1 MTTTPHIDDVSNNS
15 NMNDNQLNHN
25 ESTKLI
31 SKSEDLNAGLNV
43 FSATCCGWYHEKN
56 EDYLWHNLSNGFFGL
71 ADGVGGGQLGDVAS
85 ETLLKFLCE
94 QHNELPT
101 SEQIIHDLK
110 VSDTHIQN
118 ALAKHNAR
126 GASTVVLA
134 WLDENAKGF
143 ISSVG
148 DARIYL
154 LDIIQDIEVGY
165 MVKLTQLTMDQTYEN
180 LGVPVPEDRHPDDPI
195 RMVGVNAV
203 GEPPVQEV
211 HLRHNQALLLCSDG
225 IHKFLTLEEMETIC
239 EQHINK
245 NINHSSL
252 NTLCN
257 VLIERAIDNESHDD
271 CSVMI
276 VLNNQPS
283 IDSAIQDSEAT
294 DLICNNEEITNDIGT
309 HKEAADTK
317 NTDIQDSQVD
327 NTTNKKIK
335 LNKGNGKVIIMCII
349 VLSILVGLFST
360 YYFNPNSLHKIIGK

>member
-1 MTTTPHIDDVSNNS
+1 MTTTPHIDDVYNS
-15 NMNDNQLNHN
+15 NMNDDRLNHN
-25 ESTKLI
+25 KSTKLI
-31 SKSEDLNAGLNV
+31 DKSEDLNAGLNV

-118 ALAKHNAR
+118 VLAKHNAR

-239 EQHINK
+239 EQYINK

-283 IDSAIQDSEAT
+283 IDSAIQGSGEA
-294 DLICNNEEITNDIGT
+294 DLTCNNEEIINNIGT
-309 HKEAADTK
+309 HKEVVDTK
-317 NTDIQDSQVD
+317 NIDIQDSQVD
-327 NTTNKKIK
+327 NDTNKKIK
-335 LNKGNGKVIIMCII
+335 LGKDNSKVIIMCII
-349 VLSILVGLFST
+349 ALFILVGLFSA
-360 YYFNPNSLHKIIGK
+360 YYLSSNSLGKIISK